1 MITSLKI
8 FNYALIEHLDISFSD
23 GMTSITGETG
33 AGKSILMGGLSLVL
47 GKRADLSVLK
57 DVKKKCI
64 VEASFL
70 IDNYP
75 LKEFFDDAEL
85 DYEPETLLR
94 REIIPSGKSR
104 AFINDTPVT
113 LDKINLL
120 SDFLIDV
127 HSQHENQ
134 SLFKSEYQFLVLDAL
149 ANNDNLLNKFRKHLS
164 GFNQMKKEYNEL
176 SSQINKLKQDNEY
189 NQFLFDELTL
199 EELSPDILSSLVE
212 DIDQLSSVEDLQ
224 LFLSQSIQ
232 IIEEDQIGLLTQ
244 FSILKNALKNAAN
257 KSKSLSIFH
266 ERITSLDI
274 ELKDIMYELT
284 NKLDSLESN
293 PTLLEILNNKLD
305 KIHSLFQKHQVDNVF
320 DLILIRD
327 KLEKKLQTTNNIDN
341 IIENLKNKLDESE
354 QTLYRLSTQL
364 HKKRKTA
371 IPILCCEMEEIF
383 SKMGMKDAKFKVELR
398 PSDNFL
404 NYGKEQIEFLFSANP
419 GTNFKPIKKVASGG
433 EMSRIMLAIKSILSR
448 FKQLPTIVFDE
459 IDTGVSGSISNEIGN
474 IMEQMA
480 EYMQVF
486 TITHL
491 PQVAAKGKQH
501 YKVYKEING
510 SSIQTKIKEMNQEER
525 VTELA
530 QMLSGEELTQTAFDH
545 ARQLLN

>member
-1 MITSLKI
+1 MLTSLKI
-8 FNYALIEHLDISFSD
+8 LNYALIEHLDISFSE
-23 GMTSITGETG
+23 GMTCITGETG

-120 SDFLIDV
+120 SDFLIDI
-127 HSQHENQ
+127 HSQNENQ

-149 ANNDNLLNKFRKHLS
+149 ADNDQLLSKYRTQLS
-164 GFNQMKKEYNEL
+164 SFNQMRKEYNEL
-176 SSQINKLKQDNEY
+176 TSQRNKLKQDNDY
-189 NQFLFDELTL
+189 NQFLFDELTFVD
-199 EELSPDILSSLVE
+199 LSPDILSSLVE

-232 IIEEDQIGLLTQ
+232 IIEEDQMGLLTQ
-244 FSILKNALKNAAN
+244 INILKNALKNAAN
-257 KSKSLSIFH
+257 KSKSLSIFY

-274 ELKDIMYELT
+274 ELKDVMYELT

-293 PTLLEILNNKLD
+293 PSLLEILNNKLD
-305 KIHSLFQKHQVDNVF
+305 KIHSLFQKHQVDNIF

-327 KLEKKLQTTNNIDN
+327 KLEKKLQRTNIIDN
-341 IIENLKNKLDESE
+341 KIENLKNILNESE
-354 QTLYRLSTQL
+354 QTLERLSAQL

-371 IPILCCEMEEIF
+371 IPIFCCEMEEIV
-383 SKMGMKDAKFKVELR
+383 SKMGMKDAKFKVELT

-404 NYGKEQIEFLFSANP
+404 NYGKEQIEFLFSANY
-419 GTNFKPIKKVASGG
+419 GTSFKPIKKVASGG
-433 EMSRIMLAIKSILSR
+433 EMSRIMLSIKSILSR

-480 EYMQVF
+480 KYMQVF

-501 YKVYKEING
+501 FKVYKEING
-510 SSIQTKIKEMNQEER
+510 SSIQTKIKEMNPEER

-530 QMLSGEELTQTAFDH
+530 QMLSGEDLTQTAYDH